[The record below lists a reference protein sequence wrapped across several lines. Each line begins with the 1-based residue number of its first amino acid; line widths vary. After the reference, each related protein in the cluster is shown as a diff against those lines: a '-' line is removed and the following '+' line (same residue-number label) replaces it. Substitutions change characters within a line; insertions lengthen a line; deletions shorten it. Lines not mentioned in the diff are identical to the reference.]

1 MRHHALQSIQQHKC
15 RLTWDDHLEL
25 VHAVCLQLLRCN
37 WGHKLHPAL
46 NEVGVGVGQ
55 QPRPGRVVMQNAR
68 AGVVGLDLWDDD
80 LVLCV
85 CVWTCVCVRVR
96 VYVCVHV

>member
-1 MRHHALQSIQQHKC
+1 M
-15 RLTWDDHLEL
+15 
-25 VHAVCLQLLRCN
+25 
-37 WGHKLHPAL
+37 
-46 NEVGVGVGQ
+46 
-55 QPRPGRVVMQNAR
+55 VMQNAR